1 MVTDFST
8 SSHLTFDSEK
18 WLKDEKDVCGCAGGG
33 IAVSAIWKQY
43 KVPSICHDL
52 RGFLWDLM
60 QQEPDRRKQ
69 WLTQNYSIWF
79 RWDSDKIP
87 LKWPYL
93 YEWGMEVNQDGK
105 MAPRGILLTT
115 VLPKCLEA
123 AAWEMCSPALSLQT
137 ALARTIPWS
146 IEKAVCCPWNHC
158 QVHWNNN
165 SVYSWP
171 PCTSTNADGRPSQPL
186 TL

>member
-1 MVTDFST
+1 MTKNCWKYSEVVTDFST

-18 WLKDEKDVCGCAGGG
+18 WLKDEKDVCECAGRG

-93 YEWGMEVNQDGK
+93 YEWGMEVRQDSSNGSTWNPFNHCASK
-105 MAPRGILLTT
+105 VSLSS
-115 VLPKCLEA
+115 CLETVQLSTVTSNGLGLNNSLKHQ
-123 AAWEMCSPALSLQT
+123 EGRVLSLES
-137 ALARTIPWS
+137 LP
-146 IEKAVCCPWNHC
+146 
-158 QVHWNNN
+158 
-165 SVYSWP
+165 
-171 PCTSTNADGRPSQPL
+171 STL
-186 TL
+186 K